1 MRSGSLRVV
10 RSPSLSPTPALENAG
25 LEAIENEHDYVHQ
38 TLRRLGAPA
47 GDVEDLAL
55 EVFLVL
61 HRSWTD
67 YDSGRPLRPFLFG
80 ISYRV
85 ASVHRRTCRRRREV
99 EFGSLEVEHGGP
111 GPDDALQKKQAIAL
125 VRAAL
130 ERIPLPRRTAMIMHE
145 IDEVPVDEVA
155 RVLGV
160 SRFTVYSR
168 LRKARKELGAA
179 LRRLVKDGAAMA
191 WGRS

>member
-1 MRSGSLRVV
+1 
-10 RSPSLSPTPALENAG
+10 
-25 LEAIENEHDYVHQ
+25 
-38 TLRRLGAPA
+38 LRRLGTPA

-61 HRSWTD
+61 RRSWTD

-99 EFGSLEVEHGGP
+99 EFGLLEVEHGGP

-168 LRKARKELGAA
+168 LRKARRELSAV